1 MTTTTN
7 LVRDKDNVFHIEIP
21 EEHITKLGWRHGFIL
36 KIDSDGSKVTVEKLS
51 GFMGKQI
58 KLSPKMSEI
67 NSEKLP

>member
-51 GFMGKQI
+51 GFMGK
-58 KLSPKMSEI
+58 
-67 NSEKLP
+67 